1 VTLPSPAAAQISTET
16 PFGCKICGSDPTHL
30 DEGAPALY
38 CVKHK
43 VEDAAELCQEC
54 RPRATDRNHPP
65 GMIFVG
71 WGHGWQPCQ
80 RCGGSG
86 LERTRHCA
94 DHHCELPFDHRG
106 VHQFGLYI
114 KAP

>member
-1 VTLPSPAAAQISTET
+1 MSNET
-16 PFGCKICGSDPTHL
+16 KGTFGCKTCDADPTHL
-30 DEGAPALY
+30 ADNGDDPTLY
-38 CVKHK
+38 CAKCK
-43 VEDAAELCQEC
+43 PENAAELCENC

-86 LERTRHCA
+86 LERTRHC
-94 DHHCELPFDHRG
+94 DDSHCELPYG
-106 VHQFGLYI
+106 HQGCHKMGLYI
-114 KAP
+114 RAR